1 MEVLRLHLATAVP
14 DETEQRLRTL
24 AYQSLLGGL
33 GTSVAELRRA
43 RVAGQ
48 PQRTALAA
56 RLGIPLDATR
66 PDRLDDLTVDP
77 DQITDDQLETLFGF
91 ASLHHTDRFAPE
103 PGVSSLQAWRQA
115 ALTRQWRLDD
125 STDRDGATGP
135 LPVIDPDHVGAQNLA
150 STQTA
155 DPAHQ
160 LWSARRDFIGSLVDG
175 MVGRSDRGCSSD
187 HAAGVNPRL
196 VAADAGTHPQAG
208 QQPRRSRARRRT
220 RRH

>member
-103 PGVSSLQAWRQA
+103 PGCRVCRP
-115 ALTRQWRLDD
+115 
-125 STDRDGATGP
+125 GG
-135 LPVIDPDHVGAQNLA
+135 
-150 STQTA
+150 
-155 DPAHQ
+155 
-160 LWSARRDFIGSLVDG
+160 
-175 MVGRSDRGCSSD
+175 
-187 HAAGVNPRL
+187 
-196 VAADAGTHPQAG
+196 
-208 QQPRRSRARRRT
+208 RRR
-220 RRH
+220 